1 MKSFAKNSNKYLLGI
16 VALLLLVVAFQ
27 SYLLSQSSS
36 DTKSP
41 NGRVQ
46 FEEKDLFL
54 PDSSIQ
60 NWDPFKDFQ
69 KMQKR
74 MDSFFGNSLSGF
86 DSSFPN
92 MKSFSFGGSL
102 SQNFDLK
109 DEGDKYVVTLELP
122 GLDDTNVDVSVEG
135 QSLRISGN
143 MEQKDE
149 TKKDQAFFQSHQS
162 QHFERY
168 LTLPGPVKSETLRVD
183 YEDTTLKISIEKSTA

>member
-36 DTKSP
+36 ETKRP
-41 NGRVQ
+41 NGGVQ
-46 FEEKDLFL
+46 FEEKDLFPL
-54 PDSSIQ
+54 DSSIK

-74 MDSFFGNSLSGF
+74 MDSFFGSSLSGV

-109 DEGDKYVVTLELP
+109 EQGDKYIVTLDLP
-122 GLDDTNVDVSVEG
+122 DLDQTKLDVSVEG
-135 QSLRISGN
+135 QSLKISGDLERKN
-143 MEQKDE
+143 E
-149 TKKDQAFFQSHQS
+149 TKNDQTISQSYQS

-168 LTLPGPVKSETLRVD
+168 LTLPGPIKPETLIVD
-183 YEDTTLKISIEKSTA
+183 YDNKVLKISIEKNLV